1 MKYNTE
7 WKRHIRF
14 HFILVKVTAGG
25 HVFIDIG
32 LISLTMRESAQ
43 IISKQSHPGYDITPT
58 CHYRAWIW
66 SPSTGNGSCL
76 LVDAHPYLKS
86 IENLSEFWYYQMNF
100 HGASNG
106 GLTLEIR
113 LRGKLL
119 IWYQYY
125 AAVGHGEF
133 ESVRL
138 ISKWSVLHLHR
149 KDSKEN
155 DIQTTCSIN
164 LLPVVQEASPWY
176 SFASFF
182 PFAFSSSPHFLSPK
196 RAPNLNC
203 ITPLLLPSKG

>member
-1 MKYNTE
+1 MSLQGLDMKSKHGQ
-7 WKRHIRF
+7 W
-14 HFILVKVTAGG
+14 ILPSCWHTPLPK
-25 HVFIDIG
+25 IN
-32 LISLTMRESAQ
+32 RESE
-43 IISKQSHPGYDITPT
+43 
-58 CHYRAWIW
+58 WI
-66 SPSTGNGSCL
+66 L
-76 LVDAHPYLKS
+76 
-86 IENLSEFWYYQMNF
+86 ILSDEFSWCVEWRSY
-100 HGASNG
+100 
-106 GLTLEIR
+106 LEIR

-203 ITPLLLPSKG
+203 ITPLRLLPSKG